1 MTVSITGVGWVTAS
15 GTGRGQEDRV
25 FSMPDAPLPEITQ
38 KAILDIRACPRFG
51 RMDPYSKL
59 GLVAIASALK
69 DASLDEWTEKRPIGL
84 ISSTL
89 YGCLQ
94 TDMAFFETVIPQKGR
109 LASPN
114 LFTYTLPNCF
124 LGDAAILF
132 GLTGASFVI
141 NEQTHS
147 GLDALRMALD
157 CIVLEES
164 DGMLAGVCDLGR
176 PLFLSGSIGLAPGA
190 LFFVIERSPRSRHVG
205 YGELS
210 MDKSGALFFDGSEIE
225 TATECVKKCLEASP
239 PDKD

>member
-1 MTVSITGVGWVTAS
+1 MTAS
-15 GTGRGQEDRV
+15 GIGRGQEDRV
-25 FSMPDAPLPEITQ
+25 FSMPDAPLPKITQ
-38 KAILDIRACPRFG
+38 KAILDVRTYPRFG

-69 DASLDEWTEKRPIGL
+69 DSGLEEWAEKRPIGL

-132 GLTGASFVI
+132 GLTGASFII
-141 NEQTHS
+141 NEQTYS
-147 GLDALRMALD
+147 GLGALSMALD
-157 CIVLEES
+157 CIALEES
-164 DGMLAGVCDLGR
+164 DGMLAGICDLGC
-176 PLFLSGSIGLAPGA
+176 PPFFSGSIGPAPGA
-190 LFFVIERSPRSRHVG
+190 LFFVIERSSKSSRFE

-210 MDKSGALFFDGSEIE
+210 MDKSGALFFNGSEIE
-225 TATECVKKCLEASP
+225 TATELANKCQEVSP

>member
-1 MTVSITGVGWVTAS
+1 MTAAIIGIGWVTAA
-15 GTGRGQEDRV
+15 GIDRGKEHRV
-25 FSMPDAPLPEITQ
+25 FSMPDAPLPEITHN
-38 KAILDIRACPRFG
+38 AIPDIRGYPRFG

-69 DASLDEWTEKRPIGL
+69 DADLDKWTEKRPIGL

-114 LFTYTLPNCF
+114 LFTYTLPNSF

-141 NEQTHS
+141 NEQTLS

-157 CIVLEES
+157 CILLEENERIV
-164 DGMLAGVCDLGR
+164 AGVCDLGC
-176 PLFLSGSIGLAPGA
+176 PPFLFGSMGVHPGA
-190 LFFVIERSPRSRHVG
+190 LFFVIERSSKIRRIG

-210 MDKSGALFFDGSEIE
+210 TNTEGTIFLNGVKIE
-225 TATECVKKCLEASP
+225 TAKECVNRCLETQ
-239 PDKD
+239 DK

>member
-1 MTVSITGVGWVTAS
+1 
-15 GTGRGQEDRV
+15 
-25 FSMPDAPLPEITQ
+25 MPDAPLPEITQ

-94 TDMAFFETVIPQKGR
+94 TDMAFFGTVIPQKGR

-164 DGMLAGVCDLGR
+164 DVMMAGICDLGC
-176 PLFLSGSIGLAPGA
+176 PPFLSGSIGPAPGA
-190 LFFVIERSPRSRHVG
+190 LFFVIERSSRSRRVG

-210 MDKSGALFFDGSEIE
+210 MDTGVAVFLNGAKIE
-225 TATECVKKCLEASP
+225 TAKECVNKCLETP
-239 PDKD
+239 GLGRD